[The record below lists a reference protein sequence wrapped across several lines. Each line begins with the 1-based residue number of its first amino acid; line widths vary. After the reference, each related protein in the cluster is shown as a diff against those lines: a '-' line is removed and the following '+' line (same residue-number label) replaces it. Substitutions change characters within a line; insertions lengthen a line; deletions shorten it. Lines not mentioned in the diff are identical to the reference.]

1 MTTFKIIFLACRAI
15 YFFALY
21 APRLRQIKH
30 ERARDN
36 RSSGGELP
44 ARFAC
49 LARYANHAI

>member
-21 APRLRQIKH
+21 APRLRQVKH
-30 ERARDN
+30 KRAN